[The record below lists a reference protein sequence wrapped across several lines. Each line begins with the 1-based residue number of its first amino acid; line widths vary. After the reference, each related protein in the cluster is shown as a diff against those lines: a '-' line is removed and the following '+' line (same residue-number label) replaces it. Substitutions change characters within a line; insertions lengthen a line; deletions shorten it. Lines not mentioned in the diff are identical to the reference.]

1 MFFYH
6 KHSQNHKRNAR
17 LFRIGYSALFFNG
30 HNVIVVNILRR
41 FTGEYRIGIKFND
54 QHIPDSPYK
63 LFISPAMGDAH
74 LLEIGQFP
82 TSGVQADY
90 PAQFIVRKNG
100 AVGQL
105 DAKVGDA

>member
-1 MFFYH
+1 MSYVFLSVFST
-6 KHSQNHKRNAR
+6 KINSFIIR
-17 LFRIGYSALFFNG
+17 FS
-30 HNVIVVNILRR
+30 

-63 LFISPAMGDAH
+63 LFMSPAMGDAH
-74 LLEIGQFP
+74 KLEIAQFP

-90 PAQFIVRKNG
+90 PAQFMVRKNG

-105 DAKVGDA
+105 DAKVTSNEHCALIFF